1 MISQRLGRFLSIV
14 GAVLLAAGLF
24 ATWYH
29 VTRQNG
35 LVESSTGFDTFPR
48 LRAVIL
54 LGAIALLVTS
64 VVPQSRPVLAARA
77 VIGVVLGLLI
87 LRRILFPPDIADPVA
102 TEIGALIGL
111 VGAIAAVFG
120 GLVDA
125 GREVAESYPEMP
137 FRRPPA
143 GALGAGP
150 DAQRVRRVRSPHEPS
165 GPAVVDS
172 TAEEV
177 R

>member
-1 MISQRLGRFLSIV
+1 MISQRLGRILSAA
-14 GAVLLAAGLF
+14 GAILLAAGLF

-29 VTRQNG
+29 VTRPG
-35 LVESSTGFDTFPR
+35 GVVEASSGFDTFPR

-54 LGAIALLVTS
+54 LGAVALLVTS
-64 VVPQSRPVLAARA
+64 VVPQSRPVLVARS

-102 TEIGALIGL
+102 TQFGVLIGL
-111 VGAIAAVFG
+111 AGAVAAVFG

-125 GREVAESYPEMP
+125 GREVVERYPQMP
-137 FRRPPA
+137 FGRPA
-143 GALGAGP
+143 GALGAGASEEP
-150 DAQRVRRVRSPHEPS
+150 VAAARRPHRPA
-165 GPAVVDS
+165 GGGAVVDS

-177 R
+177 

>member
-1 MISQRLGRFLSIV
+1 VISQRLGRFLSAA

-35 LVESSTGFDTFPR
+35 LVESSSGFDTFPR
-48 LRAVIL
+48 LRVIIL
-54 LGAIALLVTS
+54 LGAVALLVTS

-87 LRRILFPPDIADPVA
+87 LRRIFFPPDIADPVA
-102 TEIGALIGL
+102 TEIGAMIGL

-125 GREVAESYPEMP
+125 GREVVERYPDLP
-137 FRRPPA
+137 GRRPPA
-143 GALGAGP
+143 GELGSAP
-150 DAQRVRRVRSPHEPS
+150 DTQRTRRVRPPHAPS